1 MAITDKQRKLMRDL
15 ISNTD
20 ESARNIAAQ
29 VPCCERTVRTAAE
42 RMGNDKFKEKH
53 AAARVSSS
61 TQDPGTVNY
70 LEEIKK
76 PPVKRWPG
84 EFGLTGNHPSNFV
97 VQNQI

>member
-29 VPCCERTVRTAAE
+29 VHCCERTVRTEAE
-42 RMGNDKFKEKH
+42 RIGNTKFKEKH

-61 TQDPGTVNY
+61 TQNPGTVNY
-70 LEEIKK
+70 LASLYA
-76 PPVKRWPG
+76 PPKRIWPNEG
-84 EFGLTGNHPSNFV
+84 ITGNHPSNFV
-97 VQNQI
+97 VQNQIW